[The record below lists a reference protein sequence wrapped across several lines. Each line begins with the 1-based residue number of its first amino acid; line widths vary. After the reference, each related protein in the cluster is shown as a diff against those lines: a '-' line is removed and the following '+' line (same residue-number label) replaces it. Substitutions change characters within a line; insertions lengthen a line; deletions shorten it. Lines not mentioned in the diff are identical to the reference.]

1 MEILNILYS
10 NNLIAVYL
18 IGAILVVILIFIVV
32 SSMSTTPK
40 ENKKILSDPTEEE
53 INPNILEVENIKE
66 EKIETPEIPKINDI
80 VENIYQKSLEIEQEE
95 KNESNDLNSFL
106 EQFDVPE
113 NVIEEVVHNDEVTEI
128 EKEPIKIQLPEE
140 TEVIN
145 EVVEDVETPRLKDNH
160 ENTENIEDM
169 LKRLYE
175 LRQTEND
182 NRKNA
187 ILNEIYDLKKQ
198 VDEALKDNVNNYNL
212 DYNYIDTKALADYY
226 LFNEDIEFP
235 KLK

>member
-40 ENKKILSDPTEEE
+40 ENKEILRDPTEEE
-53 INPNILEVENIKE
+53 IKPTVLEVENIENIKE
-66 EKIETPEIPKINDI
+66 EKIEMKEIPKINDI
-80 VENIYQKSLEIEQEE
+80 VENIYQKSLEIEQE
-95 KNESNDLNSFL
+95 KINEGNDLNSFL

-113 NVIEEVVHNDEVTEI
+113 NVIEEVVTNEVNEI
-128 EKEPIKIQLPEE
+128 NNKPMEIISEE
-140 TEVIN
+140 TMLVN
-145 EVVEDVETPRLKDNH
+145 EEVETPRLKDNN
-160 ENTENIEDM
+160 ENTENSEDII
-169 LKRLYE
+169 KRLYE
-175 LRQTEND
+175 LRQNEN
-182 NRKNA
+182 NNIKNA
-187 ILNEIYDLKKQ
+187 LLNEIYDLKKQ
-198 VDEALKDNVNNYNL
+198 VDEAIKANSNDYNL